1 MTQEF
6 CDFDIF
12 LHHFPTMNNQE
23 NRPFLNI
30 KEVSELLGISV
41 STINRLIKRGKFPS
55 KVKISPR
62 RMVFMKYKIDKWI
75 ENQRN
80 N

>member
-1 MTQEF
+1 MT
-6 CDFDIF
+6 
-12 LHHFPTMNNQE
+12 NSE
-23 NRPFLNI
+23 NRPFLTI
-30 KEVSELLGISV
+30 KEVSKLIGLSV
-41 STINRLIKRGKFPS
+41 STINRLVKKGDFPL

-62 RMVFMKYKIDKWI
+62 RMVFMKKEIDVWI